1 MQNTYL
7 KKVPLFQDFSSD
19 ELDLVKG
26 LIKSEVYRKKMIIFM
41 EGDPGIGVHF
51 VKSGIVKIYKISEDG
66 REQILHFLR
75 EGDVFAEVV
84 LFDGGNYP
92 ASAEAVEDCQVG
104 ILRNQDLEQM
114 IVHNPAVGL
123 KMINVMGKKI
133 RAAHATLRNL
143 ALKDSFGR
151 VVATILE
158 LADRH
163 GVQMETGIRIDL
175 ALSRQDLANYVGSTR
190 ETVTRIL
197 TDLKRSK
204 TIQLAGKQIII
215 LDKARLENWL

>member
-1 MQNTYL
+1 MQGSYL
-7 KKVPLFQDFSSD
+7 KKVPLFHDFSEE
-19 ELDLVKG
+19 ELKLVNS
-26 LIKSEVYRKKMIIFM
+26 LVISQNYRKKMLIFM
-41 EGDPGIGVHF
+41 EGEPGIGMHF

-66 REQILHFLR
+66 KEQILHFLR
-75 EGDVFAEVV
+75 EGDIFAEVV

-104 ILRNQDLEQM
+104 ILRNQDIEQM
-114 IVHNPAVGL
+114 IVQNPSVGL

-163 GVQMETGIRIDL
+163 GVETAEGIRINL
-175 ALSRQDLANYVGSTR
+175 ALSRQDLANYIGSTR

-197 TDLKRSK
+197 TDLKKSK
-204 TIQLAGKQIII
+204 TIQISSKQIII

>member
-197 TDLKRSK
+197 TDLKKSK